1 MDVSW
6 QQELIRLLSTDEL
19 KIGVVLALLAAA
31 GGRFVG
37 LGKSVIGIL
46 SRFPFRATQ
55 KNFESAS
62 FGEAE
67 VRAALRGYV
76 FHQGMHSDPS
86 TRVDLAD
93 ALLIRTSN
101 LFSML
106 DSAIL
111 SAESN
116 KYLFIF
122 ADCGMGKTTFLIN
135 YFHRRGAKLGRSG
148 LSMALVS
155 LSHSGYLDEINN
167 IPIEERPR
175 TVLLMDAFDEDPLVL
190 EGVTKRLNLLVTM
203 TLTFRTVV
211 ISCRSQ
217 FFASS
222 SEIPTGTGVVK
233 AGPTP
238 AAVSKEHEFSRI
250 YIAPFDDKR
259 VRQYLRKTFGI
270 ASWRKQRR
278 AKAMLKRVP
287 SLVMR
292 PMLLAHISDVLEEE
306 NRASILTQSDI
317 YQAIVSAWVRRER
330 RWVPDKLLLEF
341 SKRLALDLFQNRHHR
356 GGEHCARSELEQLAK
371 SWDIKIRPEFLA
383 GRSLLNR
390 TDDGRCKFAH
400 RSIMEY
406 LVAASVVEGRTSKG
420 VELTGQIA
428 AFMFDQL
435 AVTSG
440 FPEGWLD
447 QNARVEIVEP
457 DVRLGYPTNYNLYH
471 ESADELD
478 PSAVFGI
485 LTKDELGASDTLGE
499 FLQSM
504 ISQLGGQRSVRDVRI
519 SVAECV
525 EGSLVA
531 YASVWGA
538 EDAILSR
545 LTISTRAW
553 AAATGAGWLGRGFYN
568 VIGRPGFRGGRAED
582 LSFRVATL
590 CNFPTDFINV
600 DPADRCQV
608 VSASTGAEG
617 DGVVLRLM
625 VGNDPLGPFAAFG
638 VLKGGVSSYG
648 NDKRY
653 RRLNRREV
661 PVAPEAVGR
670 EGAAQQVPLVPAAE
684 RWPTGRRN

>member
-19 KIGVVLALLAAA
+19 KIGVLLALLA
-31 GGRFVG
+31 GVGTLLLG
-37 LGKSVIGIL
+37 LGKLFAWAISKL
-46 SRFPFRATQ
+46 RDRASR
-55 KNFESAS
+55 KNFASSS
-62 FGEAE
+62 FGQSE

-93 ALLIRTSN
+93 ALSVRTTS

-106 DSAIL
+106 DSAIQ
-111 SAESN
+111 STESN
-116 KYLFIF
+116 KYLFVF

-135 YFHRRGAKLGRSG
+135 YFHRRGARLRRRG

-155 LSHSGYLDEINN
+155 LSHSGYLDEINS
-167 IPIEERPR
+167 IPIEARPN

-190 EGVTKRLNLLVTM
+190 EGVTKRLNLLVAM
-203 TLTFRTVV
+203 TLSFKAVV

-217 FFASS
+217 FFASN

-238 AAVSKEHEFSRI
+238 AAVSKEHEFKRI

-259 VRQYLRKTFGI
+259 VRQYLRKAFGI
-270 ASWRKQRR
+270 ASWRKRRR
-278 AKAMLKRVP
+278 ARAMLERVP

-317 YQAIVSAWVRRER
+317 YQAIVSAWVRREQ
-330 RWVPDKLLLEF
+330 RWVPDKPLLEF
-341 SKRLALDLFQNRHHR
+341 SKRLALDIFQNRHYR
-356 GGEHCARSELEQLAK
+356 GGEHCTRTELEQLAN
-371 SWDIKIRPEFLA
+371 SWNIRIRPEFLA

-406 LVAASVVEGRTSKG
+406 LVATAVVEGRTKDG
-420 VELTGQIA
+420 VELTGQVA
-428 AFMFDQL
+428 AFIFDQVG
-435 AVTSG
+435 VTSG

-447 QNARVEIVEP
+447 QNARVDIADPE
-457 DVRLGYPTNYNLYH
+457 VRLGYPTNYNLYH
-471 ESADELD
+471 ERADELD
-478 PSAVFGI
+478 PSTIFAIWV
-485 LTKDELGASDTLGE
+485 TDELGGSDHLGE
-499 FLQSM
+499 FLQAM
-504 ISQLGGQRSVRDVRI
+504 ISQLGGQKVLRDVRI
-519 SVAECV
+519 SVAEY
-525 EGSLVA
+525 EDGSLIA
-531 YASVWGA
+531 YVSVWGG

-545 LTISTRAW
+545 LIISTRDW
-553 AAATGAGWLGRGFYN
+553 AAVTGTGWLGRRFYN

-590 CNFPTDFINV
+590 CNFPTDFIKV
-600 DPADRCQV
+600 DAADRCRV
-608 VSASTGAEG
+608 ASASTGGEG
-617 DGVVLRLM
+617 EGVVVRLI
-625 VGNDPLGPFAAFG
+625 VGNDAPGPLATFG
-638 VLKGGVSSYG
+638 VLKGGASPYG
-648 NDKRY
+648 NDKKY

-661 PVAPEAVGR
+661 PVAQEGLGR
-670 EGAAQQVPLVPAAE
+670 EGAVQQVPLVPAAE
-684 RWPTGRRN
+684 RWPTGKRN